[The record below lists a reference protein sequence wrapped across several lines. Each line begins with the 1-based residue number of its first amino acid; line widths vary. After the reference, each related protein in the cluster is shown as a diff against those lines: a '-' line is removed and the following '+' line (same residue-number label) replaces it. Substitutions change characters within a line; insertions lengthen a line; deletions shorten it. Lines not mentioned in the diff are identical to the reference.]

1 MPALSSSLARSVRV
15 LGLAGALAG
24 LGAPAARAQLRP
36 LDPAEWRVWEEGRS
50 VVAGVGGGVF
60 ADQRASLAGVE
71 GRLVEGG
78 SFTVALRTGRVAF
91 EAGGTVQRFFRDERE
106 FAAPVGDARPD
117 DDGRRHDSGDY
128 RIATVVR
135 LTPETAPALAVLR
148 FGTRLPTTDN
158 KVGLDRDALDFFALL
173 GGRVRRGAL
182 AAGAEAGISIDGTR
196 DPGWE
201 QRDVLVYALA
211 AEYAALPG
219 LVPTLSLVGNVP
231 GLPDRAPRGNED
243 LGEVRLGV
251 RAGGRR
257 WVRVELVRGYTQFS
271 PSAGVIVAAGIA
283 R

>member
-1 MPALSSSLARSVRV
+1 MPVRPT
-15 LGLAGALAG
+15 AALAVV
-24 LGAPAARAQLRP
+24 LAALPLLAAPGAHAQLRP
-36 LDPAEWRVWEEGRS
+36 LDPAEWRVWEGERTL
-50 VVAGVGGGVF
+50 VAGIGGGAF
-60 ADQRASLAGVE
+60 ADQRASLAGTE
-71 GRLVEGG
+71 GRLLEAG
-78 SFTVALRTGRVAF
+78 SFSVALRTGRVAF
-91 EAGGTVQRFFRDERE
+91 EAGGTMQRFFRDESA
-106 FAAPVGDARPD
+106 FAAPAGAARAD

-135 LTPETAPALAVLR
+135 LTPQAAPALAVLR
-148 FGTRLPTTDN
+148 FGTRLPTTDDR
-158 KVGLDRDALDFFALL
+158 VGLDRDAIDFFALL

-182 AAGAEAGISIDGTR
+182 AASAEAGIGINGTR

-211 AEYAALPG
+211 AEYAATPVLA
-219 LVPTLSLVGNVP
+219 PTLSLVGNVP
-231 GLPDRAPRGNED
+231 GVPDRVIRGNED

-257 WVRVELVRGYTQFS
+257 WVRVELVKGYTEFS

>member
-1 MPALSSSLARSVRV
+1 MPVFSSSLARSVRV

-24 LGAPAARAQLRP
+24 VGAPAARAQLRP
-36 LDPAEWRVWEEGRS
+36 LDPAEWRVWEGGRS

-78 SFTVALRTGRVAF
+78 SFSVALRTGRVAF
-91 EAGGTVQRFFRDERE
+91 EAGGTAQRFFRDERE

-135 LTPETAPALAVLR
+135 LTPEAAPALAVLR

-182 AAGAEAGISIDGTR
+182 AASAEAGISIDGTR

-211 AEYAALPG
+211 AEYAASPG

-231 GLPDRAPRGNED
+231 GLPERVIRGNED
-243 LGEVRLGV
+243 LGEVRLGL

-257 WVRVELVRGYTQFS
+257 WVRVELVRGYTEFS